1 MGAGLDVFA
10 TEPLGPDSPLL
21 SMSNVVVT
29 PHVAGTTLDT
39 WSRRLQFAY
48 DNVQRIA
55 AGEPALSLIGPTP

>member
-1 MGAGLDVFA
+1 
-10 TEPLGPDSPLL
+10 
-21 SMSNVVVT
+21 MSNVVVT

-48 DNVQRIA
+48 DNVQRVA